1 MPPVQHSIVVE
12 LEATP
17 ESVESILI
25 ARFNATLDSDDL
37 ELVSLNAAPPALADP
52 PEVANEATL
61 RRTFRARID
70 HDPSEDGVLR
80 FRCAPSETGAGTT
93 LTIAASND
101 LKLPYFNGIVTSM
114 LLMHYEKA
122 CTFAGEA
129 VAADISGAPE
139 PKRPKSTP
147 LLPPVAYSKEQA
159 IYLATAGFAIAV
171 STFGQSIVGQYGSP
185 IKKSFDLTDKNFT
198 NMLSVMRAGALV
210 ALVAGGLADRFG
222 RRRVIL
228 YSLLAMAGANLLSTF
243 APDAVTLTVLQTL
256 ARGFA
261 TAAGIVAAVGAL
273 EEAPERARAFATTML
288 ALAGGVGFSLN
299 VILLPLSDFAPWA
312 WRGMLFASAA
322 TALMIRR
329 IGSHLEESK
338 RYERAAAAPIQRG
351 RFGEIFGPQYR
362 RRFILMALI
371 GFFMNVL
378 SAPSAQ
384 LTNTYLTDVH
394 GYSNRFILL
403 FRFATTTAPG
413 FVAIAITG
421 RLLERYGRRPVAM
434 VTLAFGSAVRALFF
448 LSGGPILW
456 FASGLGDAALA
467 IGALAIGTQNIELF
481 PTETRGTSNGL
492 VTLISVMGSVVGLQ
506 VAGLL
511 SDPFGNIGR
520 SIALCAAGT
529 FIAAIAVVPFLPE
542 TNQRDLDEISPSELE
557 TDP

>member
-12 LEATP
+12 LESSREA
-17 ESVESILI
+17 VEELLV
-25 ARFNATLDSDDL
+25 ARFNAVLDSTSEDDGF
-37 ELVSLNAAPPALADP
+37 
-52 PEVANEATL
+52 EV
-61 RRTFRARID
+61 RTFRAIID
-70 HDPSEDGVLR
+70 DDPSDDGTMR
-80 FRCAPSETGAGTT
+80 FTCVPSETGQGTA

-101 LKLPYFNGIVTSM
+101 LRLPYFNGIVTSM
-114 LLMHYEKA
+114 LMLHYEKA
-122 CTFAGEA
+122 CVFAG
-129 VAADISGAPE
+129 AAIASDLAGAAE
-139 PKRPKSTP
+139 PKRPKPTP

-159 IYLATAGFAIAV
+159 TYLATAGFAIAV
-171 STFGQSIVGQYGSP
+171 GVFGQSIVGQYGSP
-185 IKKSFDLTDKNFT
+185 IKKSFDLTDARWT
-198 NMLSVMRAGALV
+198 DMLSFMRAGALV

-228 YSLLAMAGANLLSTF
+228 YSLLAMAGANLLSAF
-243 APDAVTLTVLQTL
+243 APDPATLTVLQTF

-273 EEAPERARAFATTML
+273 EEAPERARAFATTMI

-312 WRGMLFASAA
+312 WRGMLFVSAA
-322 TALMIRR
+322 SALMIRR

-338 RYERAAAAPIQRG
+338 RYERIARAPIQRG
-351 RFGEIFGPQYR
+351 RLGEVFGAQYR

-394 GYSNRFILL
+394 DYSNRFILL

-413 FVAIAITG
+413 FLAIAVSG
-421 RLLERYGRRPVAM
+421 RLLERYGRRPVAI
-434 VTLAFGSAVRALFF
+434 VALSVGSAIRALFF

-456 FASGLGDAALA
+456 FASGIGDAALA
-467 IGALAIGTQNIELF
+467 IGALAIGTQNVELF

-492 VTLISVMGSVVGLQ
+492 VTVISVMGSVVGLQ
-506 VAGLL
+506 IAGRLR
-511 SDPFGNIGR
+511 DPFGGIGR
-520 SIALCAAGT
+520 SIALCALGT
-529 FIAAIAVVPFLPE
+529 FIAAVLVVPFLPE

-557 TDP
+557 PDP